1 MAKESRL
8 GEYIKAAQE
17 YIAAEKNNQH
27 ISLTTLSKK
36 YHCKRETISK
46 YIKLLGFEVIN
57 RTTGKH
63 INSNVFD
70 NIDTEEKAYWFGFL
84 CADGCIT
91 KNNYVELGIHWNDY
105 DHMQKY
111 RKFLELESDD
121 SIKRNKNVARVRV
134 HNNHMAEQLLKKGC
148 IHNKSHL
155 LKFPKLSIFAN
166 RSLVYDF
173 IRGYCDGDGCLRFY
187 QNYKNVWVCDL
198 TITSTKEFLEGVKE
212 FLNIE
217 GGYMRNCSTS
227 KMQTDAWNLSYRC
240 VPARQVARL
249 LYENSS
255 IYMDRKYKIYK
266 QFCHFEEESST
277 AKSSK
282 IERRCDANIEVNDSI
297 TKGESS
303 L

>member
-1 MAKESRL
+1 
-8 GEYIKAAQE
+8 
-17 YIAAEKNNQH
+17 
-27 ISLTTLSKK
+27 
-36 YHCKRETISK
+36 
-46 YIKLLGFEVIN
+46 
-57 RTTGKH
+57 
-63 INSNVFD
+63 
-70 NIDTEEKAYWFGFL
+70 
-84 CADGCIT
+84 
-91 KNNYVELGIHWNDY
+91 
-105 DHMQKY
+105 
-111 RKFLELESDD
+111 
-121 SIKRNKNVARVRV
+121 
-134 HNNHMAEQLLKKGC
+134 MAEQLLEKGC

-155 LKFPKLSIFAN
+155 LKFPKLSIFTK

-187 QNYKNVWVCDL
+187 QNAKGIWVCDL
-198 TITSTKEFLEGVKE
+198 TITSTKDFLEGVKN
-212 FLNIE
+212 FLNID

-255 IYMDRKYKIYK
+255 IYMDRKYNIYK
-266 QFCHFEEESST
+266 QFCRFEEESST

-297 TKGESS
+297 TEGESS

>member
-1 MAKESRL
+1 MTKESRL
-8 GEYIKAAQE
+8 GEYIQAAQE

-57 RTTGKH
+57 RATGKH

-121 SIKRNKNVARVRV
+121 SIKRNKNVARVRI

-198 TITSTKEFLEGVKE
+198 TITSTKEFLEGVKK

-227 KMQTDAWNLSYRC
+227 KIQTDAWNLSYRC

>member
-8 GEYIKAAQE
+8 GEYIQAAQE

-63 INSNVFD
+63 INSNIFD

-121 SIKRNKNVARVRV
+121 SIKRNKNVARVRI

-198 TITSTKEFLEGVKE
+198 TITSTKEFLEGVKK

-297 TKGESS
+297 SKGES
-303 L
+303 LL